1 MFFHR
6 DIKLQQLSDICCCM
20 FFVAR
25 KSGVEGSIVEFTFV
39 RRKCQSMEKNVKK
52 YLKEF
57 NRKLKMQ

>member
-1 MFFHR
+1 M
-6 DIKLQQLSDICCCM
+6 
-20 FFVAR
+20 
-25 KSGVEGSIVEFTFV
+25 SGVEGSIVEFTFV

>member
-1 MFFHR
+1 
-6 DIKLQQLSDICCCM
+6 M

-25 KSGVEGSIVEFTFV
+25 MSGVEGSIVELTFV